1 MKAGDTFV
9 SADRSLES
17 HVWVVVSDP
26 DVDPHRVVI
35 ANMTTY
41 TIDREAACVLHPGD
55 HPLVRH
61 ETCVNYRRA
70 QVATNDGL
78 DRLVARGSLR
88 LRQPVSA
95 EVLDRIREGAARARW
110 IEDACWQVLEQQ
122 GLLDSQ

>member
-1 MKAGDTFV
+1 
-9 SADRSLES
+9 
-17 HVWVVVSDP
+17 
-26 DVDPHRVVI
+26 
-35 ANMTTY
+35 MTTY